1 MQRKTLLQINIAC
14 TDLEL
19 RVRPVANVHQIA
31 QLRRVNV
38 LVLARHEQG
47 ARANELQVLPRG
59 RCLAEI
65 AIDDVDCEEEHLGL
79 ALHFQMNGG
88 QPVDENGPD
97 DEGRGDEISEMT

>member
-1 MQRKTLLQINIAC
+1 MQMGAHLVP
-14 TDLEL
+14 
-19 RVRPVANVHQIA
+19 RVRFVANVHKVAEI
-31 QLRRVNV
+31 RRVDV

-47 ARANELQVLPRG
+47 ARANELQILPRG

-65 AIDDVDCEEEHLGL
+65 AIDDIDREKQHLGL
-79 ALHFQMNGG
+79 ALQFQVNGG